1 MNNIITVA
9 PDIDHAAVLDADFVP
24 ATDEDLIRNH
34 FRLMDELHH
43 DDAATPEELAQRLA
57 SARKYIRRS
66 CRRFRSQSRKLT
78 AFVWRML
85 AGSGLFLLWAVSM
98 ALLVG

>member
-1 MNNIITVA
+1 MSNYQHVI
-9 PDIDHAAVLDADFVP
+9 LDAEWEP
-24 ATDEDLIRNH
+24 TTDVDLIRNH

-43 DDAATPEELAQRLA
+43 ADEADHDDLAMRIS

-78 AFVWRML
+78 DFVQRLL
-85 AGSGLFLLWAVSM
+85 AGSILFLLWAVSL